1 MKEIK
6 KVQKK
11 YDAEVWC
18 VKHSYPRLLK
28 AGIKP
33 TACVILDPR
42 PVDGISTHGI
52 KRKDLFKKV
61 DPSTLFIIAS
71 MTDISA
77 VDYIMSKTDNVK
89 GFHAFT
95 DAVRDENR
103 EDKFIIN
110 PNLPIPVGT
119 VFISGGTAS
128 ATRAIGL
135 LETLGYR
142 NLHLFG
148 FDCSVPEDAVDKEAR
163 DEMDNPKYLH
173 VETGG
178 FKFWT
183 TGELLALAQDIEKM
197 LERKD
202 LALNI
207 NFYGDNTL
215 ARQVFEQSY
224 YNQEFQTF
232 EEFMNDRAA

>member
-1 MKEIK
+1 MILHSN
-6 KVQKK
+6 
-11 YDAEVWC
+11 YDAKNNPYAFYDV
-18 VKHSYPRLLK
+18 
-28 AGIKP
+28 
-33 TACVILDPR
+33 
-42 PVDGISTHGI
+42 
-52 KRKDLFKKV
+52 
-61 DPSTLFIIAS
+61 
-71 MTDISA
+71 

-95 DAVRDENR
+95 HAVRAENR

>member
-1 MKEIK
+1 M
-6 KVQKK
+6 
-11 YDAEVWC
+11 
-18 VKHSYPRLLK
+18 
-28 AGIKP
+28 
-33 TACVILDPR
+33 
-42 PVDGISTHGI
+42 
-52 KRKDLFKKV
+52 
-61 DPSTLFIIAS
+61 
-71 MTDISA
+71 
-77 VDYIMSKTDNVK
+77 
-89 GFHAFT
+89 
-95 DAVRDENR
+95 
-103 EDKFIIN
+103 
-110 PNLPIPVGT
+110 
-119 VFISGGTAS
+119 
-128 ATRAIGL
+128 
-135 LETLGYR
+135 
-142 NLHLFG
+142 
-148 FDCSVPEDAVDKEAR
+148 PEDAVDKEAR
-163 DEMDNPKYLH
+163 DEMDNTKYLN